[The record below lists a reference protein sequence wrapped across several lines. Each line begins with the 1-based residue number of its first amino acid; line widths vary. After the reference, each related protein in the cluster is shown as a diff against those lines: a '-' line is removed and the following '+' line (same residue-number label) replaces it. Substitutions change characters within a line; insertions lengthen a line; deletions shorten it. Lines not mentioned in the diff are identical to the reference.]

1 MGSNKSPQG
10 RLLDSSPSPNGMRDE
25 SREPILRKSTPEDIP
40 KYKGTTKREKFT
52 CSKILHA
59 KVKQKLKQKFTFIM
73 TLNGTGFIYVPKNMY
88 IE

>member
-10 RLLDSSPSPNGMRDE
+10 HPLDSSPSPNSMRDE

-59 KVKQKLKQKFTFIM
+59 KVKQRFTLIM
-73 TLNGTGFIYVPKNMY
+73 TLNGTGFIYIPKNMY